1 MPLTAGRNDMAGRP
15 RLEKHTV
22 TGNLTADPVT
32 RKVGE
37 SELVTFRLADTPRIF
52 DREAKA
58 WKDGETVYYDVAVR
72 NAKLGGNV
80 QGSLHKGNRAT
91 VTGNYEA
98 VANVTKDQK
107 PKPVLN
113 HRIWAEDVSASLEF
127 ATVVIEPYPKGLWSD
142 EMDAQAA
149 TVNVE
154 QTAVDH
160 KWGLV

>member
-1 MPLTAGRNDMAGRP
+1 VPLTAGRNDMAGRP
-15 RLEKHTV
+15 KLEKHTV

-91 VTGNYEA
+91 VAGNYEA
-98 VANVTKDQK
+98 VANITKDQ
-107 PKPVLN
+107 KPVLN

-127 ATVVIEPYPKGLWSD
+127 ATVVIEPNPKGLWSD

-154 QTAVDH
+154 QTAIDRE
-160 KWGLV
+160 WGLD

>member
-1 MPLTAGRNDMAGRP
+1 MAGRP

-72 NAKLGGNV
+72 TPSWGETSQGPSRKETAPPSPATTKRSPTSPRSRRTGAEPPDLG
-80 QGSLHKGNRAT
+80 
-91 VTGNYEA
+91 
-98 VANVTKDQK
+98 
-107 PKPVLN
+107 
-113 HRIWAEDVSASLEF
+113 
-127 ATVVIEPYPKGLWSD
+127 
-142 EMDAQAA
+142 
-149 TVNVE
+149 
-154 QTAVDH
+154 
-160 KWGLV
+160 